1 RGRGRADEPGAAND
15 AQPAHRAGCAV
26 SARQAVGPRA
36 QGRTPTTMSALQ
48 SDRREPDVE
57 RQDGP
62 VSTPGPRRRRGVKL
76 QNTYIPYVLILPAI
90 VVLIGV
96 MGYPLVRVIMLAFQN
111 VNSYLKL
118 AVPSLDKWIGFDG
131 FGKVLGNAQFW
142 QVVERSL
149 LFTVEVVVLSILV
162 GVLIA
167 LLLNRV
173 STWAK
178 VFVVTVLM
186 FVWAIPALVTG
197 TVFRWLF
204 AGVGGVI
211 DYICYLFGGSGMKN
225 HDWFANPTEGLY
237 VVVAACVVWGALPFL
252 VLGLNAAM
260 TQVPK
265 ELVEASKVDGANPV
279 ESFRHVV
286 LPIIRPFLLLC
297 TSLSFIWDFQVFTQI
312 WALRQASPEP
322 GYWTVGVYL
331 YEQGFTSSHY
341 SNSSVIS
348 IAMIL
353 LMLAVLIAYIR
364 QVVKIGAQD

>member
-1 RGRGRADEPGAAND
+1 
-15 AQPAHRAGCAV
+15 
-26 SARQAVGPRA
+26 
-36 QGRTPTTMSALQ
+36 MSAIQ
-48 SDRREPDVE
+48 SDRREESVE
-57 RQDGP
+57 RLDGP
-62 VSTPGPRRRRGVKL
+62 LSAPSGDRRRGVSV
-76 QNTYIPYVLILPAI
+76 QGRYIPYVLILPA
-90 VVLIGV
+90 VVTLVGV
-96 MGYPLVRVIMLAFQN
+96 MLYPLIRVILLSFQN

-118 AVPSLDKWIGFDG
+118 AVPSLDRWIGFAG
-131 FGKVLGNAQFW
+131 FGKVLSDAQFW
-142 QVVERSL
+142 QVVERSF
-149 LFTVEVVVLSILV
+149 LFTVEVVVLSIGL
-162 GVLIA
+162 GLLFA

-173 STWAK
+173 SPWAK
-178 VFVVTVLM
+178 IFVVTCLM

-204 AGVGGVI
+204 AGIGGVV

-225 HDWFANPTEGLY
+225 HDWFANPTQGLY
-237 VVVAACVVWGALPFL
+237 VVVAASVIWGALPFL

-265 ELVEASKVDGANPV
+265 ELVEAATVDGANPV

-312 WALRQASPEP
+312 WSLRQNSPEP

-331 YEQGFTSSHY
+331 YEEGFTSSHY

-348 IAMIL
+348 IAMII
-353 LMLAVLIAYIR
+353 LMLAVLVAYIR
-364 QVVKIGAQD
+364 QVVKIGGQA